1 MKVKLQTV
9 LDAQQA
15 LTQLSR
21 IPFSATVSYRLSKNL
36 RLAQQEFAHFDE
48 TRVKILKQ
56 LGALNEA
63 GTDFELTTEARAKFD
78 EDIKVMLEQ
87 EVEIAFMV
95 VSIDMLGDA
104 KVPPAAIGALA
115 DIVIIDEQPAP

>member
-1 MKVKLQTV
+1 
-9 LDAQQA
+9 
-15 LTQLSR
+15 
-21 IPFSATVSYRLSKNL
+21 
-36 RLAQQEFAHFDE
+36 LAQQEFAHFDE

-63 GTDFELTTEARAKFD
+63 GTDFELTSEARAKFD